1 VRFSHRKAI
10 VTTRIYDMS
19 ATTKKEGMTMTSA
32 ARFAGKTAIVTGAA
46 TGIGRATLAR
56 LVAEGAAALGVD
68 RNEEGLAESVEQARA
83 GAGHGGRADF
93 AAASI
98 TDEAA
103 IKGIFADFAAREG
116 RLDVL
121 VNMAGV
127 LRAEHSTEETLDDFV
142 RILQVN
148 LVGTFLCCRE
158 ALPHLLETRGSIVNA
173 ASTSSFFGH
182 PYMAAY
188 AASKGGV
195 AALTHTLA
203 WEYMNR
209 GVRVNAIAPG
219 GIATPMT
226 AAMGAGGFPSNPDM
240 SLFAHLMRP
249 NGEYGQ
255 PEHVAGVIAM
265 LASGDGAFVNG
276 EVVRVDGGC
285 HS

>member
-1 VRFSHRKAI
+1 
-10 VTTRIYDMS
+10 M
-19 ATTKKEGMTMTSA
+19 
-32 ARFAGKTAIVTGAA
+32 
-46 TGIGRATLAR
+46 
-56 LVAEGAAALGVD
+56 LGVD
-68 RNEEGLAESVEQARA
+68 LNEDGLKEAVDQASGSGSASYAVASV
-83 GAGHGGRADF
+83 
-93 AAASI
+93 

-103 IKGIFADFAAREG
+103 IKEVFSKFIGTAG
-116 RLDVL
+116 KLDVL
-121 VNMAGV
+121 INMAGV
-127 LRAEHSTEETLDDFV
+127 LRAVHSTEETVENFT
-142 RILQVN
+142 RILQIN
-148 LVGTFLCCRE
+148 LVGTFLSCRE
-158 ALPHLLETRGSIVNA
+158 ALPHLLETKGNIVNA

-209 GVRVNAIAPG
+209 GVRVNAVAPG

-226 AAMGAGGFPSNPDM
+226 AAMGAGGFPDNPDM

-249 NGEYGQ
+249 NGEYGD
-255 PEHVAGVIAM
+255 PSKVAGLIAM
-265 LASGDGAFVNG
+265 LASDDGAFING